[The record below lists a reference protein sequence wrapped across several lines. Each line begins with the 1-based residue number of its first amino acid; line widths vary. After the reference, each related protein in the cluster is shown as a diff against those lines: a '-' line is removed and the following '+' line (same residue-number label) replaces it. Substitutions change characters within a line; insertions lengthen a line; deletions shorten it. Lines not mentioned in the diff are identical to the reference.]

1 MGAARSVRLPFIV
14 SALLVLAAAGHGL
27 AGNSG
32 FAYLNGTQFMLQG
45 RPIFPT
51 GTNSYYQMVYR
62 RWQAPG
68 PDEVLDKVQARRM
81 ILVRTWAFQDAVEV
95 GACLQCAP
103 ARKLLSNERP
113 VDFID
118 PDTLADHPNVQ
129 FNFYRPGIGTC
140 EVQMH

>member
-1 MGAARSVRLPFIV
+1 MGWARSVRLPFIV
-14 SALLVLAAAGHGL
+14 SGQLTLAAVGHGL
-27 AGNSG
+27 AENSG
-32 FAYLNGTQFMLQG
+32 FVYLNGTQFMLQG

-118 PDTLADHPNVQ
+118 PDTLAAHPNVQ